1 MNMQTPGIGDNTQAI
16 DYAAEETDRLRR
28 DYTGLADSVEQL
40 LGTAAAIPLP
50 IASNDDKAVVAKT
63 IKDLRDMKSRVEGVR
78 EIEKIPHLRRGQ
90 AVDQFFGSLRISLLK
105 DNKRD
110 QNAIGDTLQ
119 AALTDYDNKLLAEEQ
134 ERRRLAAE
142 RAAREAREKA
152 AAEAKAR
159 EEAEAKRLAAER
171 AKLPETKAAK
181 AETAD
186 TADQTASAA
195 TVEAKLAETK
205 AEEAYVETLARPAD
219 IMRNRGA
226 DGVMTTMAKEKFA
239 EITDPKAL
247 DIEALRPFVKIEAWE
262 AALRGLAAS
271 RGYSND
277 ERMQI
282 SGAIFG
288 TRNKSQ
294 VR

>member
-28 DYTGLADSVEQL
+28 DYTPLADSVEQL
-40 LGTAAAIPLP
+40 LASATAIPLP
-50 IASNDDKAVVAKT
+50 IAGPDDKAVVAKT
-63 IKDLRDMKSRVEGVR
+63 IKDLRDMKQRVEGVR

-90 AVDQFFGSLRISLLK
+90 AVDQFFGALRIALLK

-110 QNAIGDTLQ
+110 RDAIGDTLQ

-142 RAAREAREKA
+142 KAAREAREKA

-171 AKLPETKAAK
+171 AKLAETKAAK
-181 AETAD
+181 AEVAD
-186 TADQTASAA
+186 KADETASVA
-195 TVEAKLAETK
+195 TIEAKLAETK

-239 EITDPKAL
+239 EITDVNAL
-247 DIEALRPFVKIEAWE
+247 DIVALRPFIKIEALE
-262 AALRGLAAS
+262 QALRGLAAS